1 MKRLTAIVL
10 GLGLATGATGLAQ
23 AQDNTKMVEDAIKAR
38 KAQMQL
44 YAFNLGLLGD
54 MAKGAVAYDASAA
67 AAASNNLAMLASL
80 DQSRLWPQG
89 SDNMSVDNTRTLPDL
104 WDNIDDAIA
113 KGRATAE
120 AASAMAAV
128 AGTGLEALQGQMGA
142 LGGSC
147 GACHK
152 AYRAPAN

>member
-10 GLGLATGATGLAQ
+10 GLGLAAGATGLAQ
-23 AQDNTKMVEDAIKAR
+23 AHDNTKMVEAAIKAR

-67 AAASNNLAMLASL
+67 AAAANNLAVLAAL